1 MYELDLFSQSQR
13 RMLFGGGKPVAIVF
27 TNDESRTNGRRA
39 MLVAAKEWVEKYGVE
54 SMNFFLGDVNEHMA
68 ALKEFGLKSKDAP
81 IAIVCE
87 HLLLLWW
94 CTKYVYLR
102 IPSAYVHV
110 TILHIGTFFNFFFFS
125 TFFFFQ
131 LVQSHRYIM
140 FIVVHKH
147 NI

>member
-68 ALKEFGLKSKDAP
+68 ALKEFGLKPKDAP

-94 CTKYVYLR
+94 CTKYVYTFVYLLHMYMS
-102 IPSAYVHV
+102 PS
-110 TILHIGTFFNFFFFS
+110 
-125 TFFFFQ
+125 
-131 LVQSHRYIM
+131 YI
-140 FIVVHKH
+140 
-147 NI
+147 